1 MKVNEKPQLV
11 QLTENISYL
20 PATHKPFSCDVVF
33 IKTADA
39 TWIFDVGCSK
49 TAAKTINE
57 ITGTKN
63 IVLSHFH
70 PDHCLNLLRVSY
82 TNLYVSKY
90 TKKYTLKGTVIN
102 NDTHFNTKPEISVIL
117 LPSSHTKGCLC
128 LLCGDYA
135 FMGDG
140 TYAKERKGNHTY
152 NAQILQEEIAILER
166 ISSKYVCLSHDPQFV
181 QERVD
186 LIALHKQIYAR
197 KSPNNPIISVEDF
210 FNKDGSVKRDYSIES
225 EFSKTDVSC
234 TNEN

>member
-1 MKVNEKPQLV
+1 MKTDKKPQLV
-11 QLTENISYL
+11 RLTENISYL

-49 TAAKTINE
+49 TTAKIINE
-57 ITGTKN
+57 ISGTKN

-70 PDHCLNLLRVSY
+70 PDHTLNLLRISY

-90 TKKYTLKGTVIN
+90 TKKYTLKGTVI
-102 NDTHFNTKPEISVIL
+102 DSDIVFNTKPAISIIL

-152 NAQILQEEIAILER
+152 NAQILKEEIATLER
-166 ISSKYVCLSHDPQFV
+166 IPSKYVCLSHDPRFV

-197 KSPNNPIISVEDF
+197 RNLNNPIISVEDF
-210 FNKDGSVKRDYSIES
+210 FNQDGSVKQDYSIES
-225 EFSKTDVSC
+225 EFSETDVSC
-234 TNEN
+234 TVEN

>member
-1 MKVNEKPQLV
+1 MKTDKKPQLV
-11 QLTENISYL
+11 RLTENISYL

-49 TAAKTINE
+49 NTAKIINE
-57 ITGTKN
+57 ISGTKN

-70 PDHCLNLLRVSY
+70 PDHTLNLLRISY

-102 NDTHFNTKPEISVIL
+102 SDTSFYTKPAISIIL

-152 NAQILQEEIAILER
+152 NAQILKEEIATLER
-166 ISSKYVCLSHDPQFV
+166 IPSKYVCLSHDPRFV

-197 KSPNNPIISVEDF
+197 RNPNNPIISVEDF
-210 FNKDGSVKRDYSIES
+210 FNQDGSVKQDYSIES
-225 EFSKTDVSC
+225 EFSETDVSC
-234 TNEN
+234 TVEN